1 MKNNKKITGQVLAIN
16 MLPGSTTGRFLT
28 YEPIDAL
35 KRAVSMYRRF
45 KNKTG
50 KMLIIR
56 T

>member
-1 MKNNKKITGQVLAIN
+1 MKNKIIIGQVLAIN
-16 MLPGSTTGRFLT
+16 MLQGSTMGRFLT

-35 KRAVSMYRRF
+35 KRVVLMYRRY
-45 KNKTG
+45 KKKTG